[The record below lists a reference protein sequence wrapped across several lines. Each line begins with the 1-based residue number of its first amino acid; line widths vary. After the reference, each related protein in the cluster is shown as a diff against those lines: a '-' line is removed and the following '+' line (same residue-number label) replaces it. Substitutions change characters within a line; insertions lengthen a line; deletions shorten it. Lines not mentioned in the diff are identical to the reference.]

1 MRLVST
7 EIQLFSSRP
16 LAARGNW
23 TTPATGLLLAC
34 LMLALLPGPAAC
46 APPAISQLRESY
58 EFLISYR
65 ATHGGALYR
74 PAEGPLKGMILP
86 FSFADSEQYWG
97 EYVCRLPQVN
107 CAVVDVYD
115 PTDFTVKPKPGAGA
129 LLQTERVNVHNGTNI
144 YDAATWQIAVMLG
157 AVVNRFGNF
166 LDVDPYDLVSNEN
179 RVLSGAY
186 VTRNVPLGSRATT
199 EKSLYVYN
207 GANID
212 NPRAAYAFR
221 MTPAAW
227 LADDPLKDTSFAS
240 TIRVGALPGNN
251 PHYQPGRVSWS
262 DWKPITGDNAW
273 AFLVGPLQAAYLHYV
288 VDRRGS
294 YVPFQ
299 DTGMQNALAVL
310 PTFAAMQSSSGAV
323 YYAPSGTLGN
333 DSDKPV
339 SQSFV
344 SVENNLSLYAGL
356 RILDSTLGAELAH
369 EPELDTASR
378 NRITE
383 SRRLIASM
391 IAGGKLDGTRRTKG
405 LLAFLRLSAW
415 DKGEFVQ
422 GGYANTPGGSKE
434 WVAAIGPK
442 AVDVNTWGV
451 AALGP
456 KQLDEWFGFGA
467 AFRVWQGLKTW
478 GAYGVGR
485 TLWGVGY
492 SDADGNGQN
501 ADGTF
506 RSGVLS
512 AEWTAGAIVM
522 VRSMLRHYEG
532 LGQGPDTRAREFVR
546 QLHADEDSMIQG
558 IQALRFD
565 RYVAGSLPGKPR
577 DYANL
582 IVEAEGPPA
591 TQPYLYASS
600 RYLIPFGWYAN
611 PLPSTCSTA
620 WILLV
625 ADGYD
630 PFIYGGRYV
639 H

>member
-1 MRLVST
+1 
-7 EIQLFSSRP
+7 
-16 LAARGNW
+16 
-23 TTPATGLLLAC
+23 
-34 LMLALLPGPAAC
+34 
-46 APPAISQLRESY
+46 
-58 EFLISYR
+58 
-65 ATHGGALYR
+65 
-74 PAEGPLKGMILP
+74 MILP
-86 FSFADSEQYWG
+86 FSFTDSEQYWG
-97 EYVCRLPQVN
+97 KYVCRLPKVD

-115 PTDFTVKPKPGAGA
+115 PTDFTVKPKPGGGA
-129 LLQTERVNVHNGTNI
+129 LLQAERVNVHNGTNI

-179 RVLSGAY
+179 RVVTGAY
-186 VTRNVPLGSRATT
+186 VARNVPLGSRATT
-199 EKSLYVYN
+199 EKSRYVYN
-207 GANID
+207 GTRID
-212 NPRAAYAFR
+212 DPRVAYAFR

-227 LADDPLKDTSFAS
+227 LSDDPLKDTTFAS
-240 TIRVGALPGNN
+240 AIRVEALPVDNSQ
-251 PHYQPGRVSWS
+251 YQPGRVSWS

-273 AFLVGPLQAAYLHYV
+273 AFLLGPLQAAYLHYF
-288 VDRRGS
+288 VDQRGS

-299 DTGMQNALAVL
+299 DTGIQNALAVL
-310 PTFAAMQSSSGAV
+310 PTFAAMQSASGAV

-333 DSDKPV
+333 SSNEPV
-339 SQSFV
+339 SQFFV
-344 SVENNLSLYAGL
+344 SVENNISLYAGL
-356 RILDSTLGAELAH
+356 RILDATLAAELTH
-369 EPELDTASR
+369 EPELDSSSR
-378 NRITE
+378 KRITE
-383 SRRLIASM
+383 ARQLITSM
-391 IAGGKLDGTRRTKG
+391 IAGGKLDSTRRTKG
-405 LLAFLRLSAW
+405 LLAFLRFSAW
-415 DKGEFVQ
+415 DKGAFVQ

-434 WVAAIGPK
+434 WLAAVGPK
-442 AVDVNTWGV
+442 AVDVNSWGV

-456 KQLDEWFGFGA
+456 EQLDEWFGFGA
-467 AFRVWQGLKTW
+467 AFRAWQSLKAW

-485 TLWGVGY
+485 TLLGVGY

-522 VRSMLRHYEG
+522 VRSMLRYYESRASD
-532 LGQGPDTRAREFVR
+532 PRAREFVQ
-546 QLHADEDSMIQG
+546 QLRSDESNMIEG

-565 RYVAGSLPGKPR
+565 RYVAGSLPGKPS
-577 DYANL
+577 DYAHL
-582 IVEAEGPPA
+582 THEAAGPLA
-591 TQPYLYASS
+591 TQPYLYAST

-630 PFIYGGRYV
+630 PFVYGGGYG